1 MLVFD
6 QILGVWVE
14 KKFKFGH
21 VEVNQMAKIEE
32 KDGVI
37 IALTI
42 ERVMITP
49 NEKIEKAVQE
59 TSTQTETTKKESKE

>member
-14 KKFKFGH
+14 KKYKFGH
-21 VEVNQMAKIEE
+21 VEVNQLAKIEE
-32 KDGVI
+32 QDRVI
-37 IALTI
+37 ITLTV

-49 NEKIEKAVQE
+49 IEKAVQE
-59 TSTQTETTKKESKE
+59 TVHQGHRLQLA